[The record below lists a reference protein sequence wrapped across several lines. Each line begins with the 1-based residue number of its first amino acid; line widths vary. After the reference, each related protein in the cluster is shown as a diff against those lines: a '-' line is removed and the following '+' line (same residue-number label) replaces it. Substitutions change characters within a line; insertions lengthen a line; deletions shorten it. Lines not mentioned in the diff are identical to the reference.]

1 MSSGWIELFNGKE
14 LKSWKP
20 MKSDNYEWEVGGGV
34 PLKADDAKLFDIQPG
49 EGIMVNGPTGRT
61 SDILTDSEHGDCE
74 LHIEFV
80 VSLKSNSGVYF
91 MGNYEVQILDS
102 WGETELKYGT
112 CGGIYCRWFDEKPV
126 DGTPPRS
133 NASRRPGEWQEYDI
147 IFRAP
152 KFDAGGNKTRNA
164 CFEKVVWNG
173 EVVHE
178 NVELLGPTRGSMTG
192 ADVARGPLRL
202 QGDHGPVAY
211 RNVKL
216 KEL

>member
-1 MSSGWIELFNGKE
+1 
-14 LKSWKP
+14 

-34 PLKADDAKLFDIQPG
+34 PLKADDPKLFDIQPG

-61 SDILTDSEHGDCE
+61 SDILTDCEHGDCE
-74 LHIEFV
+74 LHIEFA
-80 VSLKSNSGVYF
+80 VSLQSNSGVYF

-102 WGETELKYGT
+102 WGETGLKYGT
-112 CGGIYCRWFDEKPV
+112 CGGIYCRWIDEKPV
-126 DGTPPRS
+126 DGTAPRV

-152 KFDAGGNKTRNA
+152 KFDAVGTKTRNA

-173 EVVHE
+173 ETVHE
-178 NVELLGPTRGSMTG
+178 NVELLGPTRGPMTNN
-192 ADVARGPLRL
+192 DVPRGPLRL

-211 RNVKL
+211 RNVRL